1 MKTIIPCVVV
11 ACAIAVS
18 GSRGLMVG
26 QAPPTDLQSQVDTIF
41 SRWNRT
47 TPGCAVGAAVKGR
60 IVVRSAY
67 GIADFERSIPN
78 TPTTVFDAGSVA
90 KQFTAF
96 AVLLLE
102 RDGKL
107 SLNDPV
113 HKYVP
118 ELPDYG
124 APITI
129 RQMLNHTSGLREWNV
144 LATIAGIEYG
154 TFENGYGQILD
165 LQRRQRSLN
174 FAPGTRWS
182 YSNSGY

>member
-1 MKTIIPCVVV
+1 MKSIITCVVV
-11 ACAIAVS
+11 ASALAVF
-18 GSRGLMVG
+18 GSVHQMVG
-26 QAPPTDLQSQVDTIF
+26 QSPPATLQSQVDTIF
-41 SRWNRT
+41 SRWNT
-47 TPGCAVGAAVKGR
+47 STPGCAVGAAVTGR
-60 IVVRSAY
+60 TVVRSAY
-67 GIADFERSIPN
+67 GTADFERNIPN

-124 APITI
+124 TPITI
-129 RQMLNHTSGLREWNV
+129 RQMLNHTSGLREWSV
-144 LATIAGIEYG
+144 LATIAGIKHG
-154 TFENGYGQILD
+154 TFESGYGQILD
-165 LQRRQRSLN
+165 LQRR
-174 FAPGTRWS
+174 
-182 YSNSGY
+182 